1 MKDKVKEVYEYIRDS
16 SRDGIPPSIR
26 EICRDLGIRSTS
38 TAHRYINQLV
48 EEGLL
53 EKSSGRNRSVKLTGM
68 GAVHVPLMG
77 TITAGEPITAI
88 EDITD
93 YIAFQ
98 PDKNYSGQLFALNVR
113 GDSMINAG
121 ILSGDIVVIE
131 QTSYVDDG
139 TIAACLVDGEGATIK
154 TFYKEDGH
162 YRLQPEND
170 FMDPIIVD
178 NCEILGKVVAVIRYM
193 E

>member
-1 MKDKVKEVYEYIRDS
+1 MKDKVKEVYEYIRDKS
-16 SRDGIPPSIR
+16 QDGVPPSIR
-26 EICRDLGIRSTS
+26 EICSDLGIRSTS

-53 EKSSGRNRSVKLTGM
+53 EKMSGRNRSVKLAGR
-68 GAVHVPLMG
+68 GAMKVPLVG

-88 EDITD
+88 EEITD
-93 YIAFQ
+93 YISFQ
-98 PDKNYSGQLFALNVR
+98 PDKNYAGQLFALNVR
-113 GDSMINAG
+113 GESMINAG

-131 QTSYVDDG
+131 QMDYVPNG
-139 TIAACLVDGEGATIK
+139 TIAACLVDGEGATVK

-178 NCEILGKVVAVIRYM
+178 DCRILGKVIAVIRYM